1 MAKRRR
7 RSRDDDNLEMD
18 EDSKIV
24 LEAQERF
31 KICMDWESDFQTAYK
46 DDVKFANGD
55 SDNGWQWPRD
65 LKTERQNNKRPALTV
80 NKIAPM
86 VQLIVND
93 ARQNKPSI
101 SIKPTG
107 DQTSFEAATMYEG
120 IVRNIEYV
128 SKAQAIYDEAV
139 QSSVEGGIG
148 WWRVDTKYVSP
159 DSFDQEIVIGPV
171 KDQLGVFLDP
181 FIKQP
186 DGSDAD
192 YGFVFEDVPRKLA
205 ESDYPDMDIS
215 PLSTSLGGPDT
226 WVRQDSVR
234 IAEYYR
240 IAKVDDEL
248 VYMVDAH
255 GNESTFYKSEVPKA
269 YRKAFRELLK
279 QRDKNEPMDGEIVT
293 RKVQHRKLEWFKIA
307 GNTIIDRRVKDT
319 NELKWGYVPLVR
331 VVGQERVIDGKLVR
345 RGHVRMLKDP
355 QRMYNYNTSAE
366 VEQAAMASKTQW
378 VGPKDAFSGNEQQ
391 WNNMNLQN
399 AAYVTYN
406 WWDDERNQQIPKPER
421 LDPARSAQAY
431 LDGMKIAEH
440 ELEMASGQ
448 YASHIDGTGATERS
462 GKAIDSR
469 QRMGDTVTYH
479 FIDHLAMAIRFTGVL
494 VLDIAPQVYDTKRV
508 LQIMGKDGKQSRV
521 EVNPEMEEAYTAAQV
536 GEISE
541 IMFNPK
547 IGKYLV
553 EADIGPA
560 YATQRQEAWNAFV
573 QIVTANGELVNEIG
587 DLMFRSADF
596 PLADKIAERLHRKIK
611 AEKPYLFDD
620 NAPTPAMQGM
630 HQQQQQM
637 QQEIQSLSKE
647 IEGLLQSLA
656 EKRLKLI
663 GKEQLRDIEAYD
675 SVSKR
680 ITAMSNAQPELS
692 KLGEDDKLK
701 ATMLQLLGQIFNS
714 PDIQQEVEKDNPDNH
729 QQGAGAEAPGG
740 ALGGLMRAPDG
751 AHYVADPNRPGK
763 YMKAEPNPTGQ
774 A

>member
-7 RSRDDDNLEMD
+7 RSRDDSNLEVD
-18 EDSKIV
+18 EDTRIV
-24 LEAQERF
+24 LEAQDRF
-31 KICMDWESDFQTAYK
+31 KMCMDWESDFQTLYK

-55 SDNGWQWPRD
+55 SDNNWQWPHDIRQ
-65 LKTERQNNKRPALTV
+65 ERGTKRPSLTV
-80 NKIAPM
+80 NKCAPM

-107 DQTSFEAATMYEG
+107 DQTSFEAAQMYEG

-148 WWRVDTKYVSP
+148 WWRVDTKYSSP
-159 DSFDQEIVIGPV
+159 DSFDQEIIIGPV

-192 YGFVFEDVPRKLA
+192 FGFVFEDVPRKLA
-205 ESDYPDMDIS
+205 EGDYPDMDVS
-215 PLSTSLGGPDT
+215 STSMALGGPDT

-240 IAKVDDEL
+240 IIKIDDEL
-248 VYMVDAH
+248 IYMVDVH
-255 GNESTFYKSEVPKA
+255 GEESTFFKSEIPKDH
-269 YRKAFRELLK
+269 RKAFRDLIR
-279 QRDKNEPMDGEIVT
+279 QRDKNEPMDGEIIT

-307 GNTIIDRRVKDT
+307 GNTIIDRRVKNN
-319 NELKWGYVPLVR
+319 NELKWAYVPLVR
-331 VVGQERVIDGKLVR
+331 VVGQERIIDGKLVR

-378 VGPKDAFSGNEQQ
+378 VGPKDAFAGNEQQ
-391 WNNMNLQN
+391 WNNANNNN
-399 AAYVTYN
+399 AAYLTYN
-406 WWDDERNQQIPKPER
+406 WWDDERNSPIPKPER
-421 LDPARSAQAY
+421 IDPARSAQAY
-431 LDGMKIAEH
+431 LEGMKIAEH

-448 YASHIDGTGATERS
+448 YASHIDGTGSNERS

-469 QRMGDTVTYH
+469 QRMGETVTYH

-494 VLDIAPQVYDTKRV
+494 VLDIAPHVYDTKRV
-508 LQIMGKDGKQSRV
+508 LQIMGKDGKQARV
-521 EVNPEMEEAYTAAQV
+521 KVNPEMEGAYSAEEV
-536 GEISE
+536 GEITE

-596 PLADKIAERLHRKIK
+596 PLADKIAERLQRKIK

-620 NAPTPAMQGM
+620 QAPTPAMQGM
-630 HQQQQQM
+630 QT
-637 QQEIQSLSKE
+637 EIQNLSKE
-647 IEGLLQSLA
+647 VEGLLQALA
-656 EKRLKLI
+656 ENRLKLV
-663 GKEQLRDIEAYD
+663 GKEQMRDIDAFD
-675 SVSKR
+675 AMSKR
-680 ITAMSNAQPELS
+680 ITAMSNAQPELE
-692 KLGEDDKLK
+692 KLGEGDALK
-701 ATMLQLLGQIFNS
+701 HTMLQLLQQIFTS
-714 PDIQQEVEKDNPDNH
+714 PDIQQTVNDADSATAGVEGH
-729 QQGAGAEAPGG
+729 GAEGS
-740 ALGGLMRAPDG
+740 GLLKNLMAAPDG
-751 AHYVADPNRPGK
+751 AQYVPDPSRQGK
-763 YMKAEPNPTGQ
+763 FMKVEPTQ
-774 A
+774 